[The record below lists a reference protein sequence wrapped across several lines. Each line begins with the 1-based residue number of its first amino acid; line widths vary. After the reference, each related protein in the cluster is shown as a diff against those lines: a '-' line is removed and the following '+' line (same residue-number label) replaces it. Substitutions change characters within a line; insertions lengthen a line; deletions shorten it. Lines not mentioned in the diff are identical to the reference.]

1 MDQKQREKIEGE
13 MPYGGF
19 GSGMGGPPPKGCMP
33 YFTWAVVAV
42 LLIAAWFL
50 LR

>member
-1 MDQKQREKIEGE
+1 MDQKQREKVEGE

-19 GSGMGGPPPKGCMP
+19 GSGMGGPPPGCLR
-33 YFTWAVVAV
+33 YFTWTVVV
-42 LLIAAWFL
+42 LLLIAAWFL